1 MTGKPHHANVILD
14 DQSGVD
20 ALTSFVE
27 QSLSFNS
34 KQNPDFLFLETETF
48 GIEEARDFTK
58 WALGKP
64 LAGDKKVALLRTS
77 SLTLESQ
84 NALLKIFEEPSVGT
98 YFFLV
103 VPNLGNILP
112 TLLSRIQIL
121 QIAGNQ
127 TVNNQKSDENLASK
141 FTKLSVGQRLG
152 LIKQYSK
159 GDKSELKKILQQLE
173 KLVPT
178 EGFDHES
185 KKKILTAKIFS
196 TARGGSAR
204 MLLEWLACVL

>member
-1 MTGKPHHANVILD
+1 MTGKLHHANVILD

-27 QSLSFNS
+27 QSLSVSSRENA
-34 KQNPDFLFLETETF
+34 DCLFLETETF

-64 LAGDKKVALLRTS
+64 LAGDKKVALLRVS

-127 TVNNQKSDENLASK
+127 TADNQKSDQNLASK

-159 GDKSELKKILQQLE
+159 GDKSELKKVLQQLE

-196 TARGGSAR
+196 TARGSSAR